1 VAALLVGACAA
12 GGLGAGS
19 LVRQGRPYAELSMAT
34 LFAAAAVRFGLA
46 AVLPAYCLFFAVLVT
61 VAAVDV
67 EQRTIPNRVLRP
79 AVILTIVLLGGAAIV
94 DGAGRSALGAVV
106 GGALAFVALLIVHLV
121 QPRGLGFGDV
131 RLAGFIGLY
140 LGWLGL
146 ADVAVGLVLGFALA
160 TVAGVVLVAT
170 RRSGFGA
177 RLPFAPFLGA
187 GAVLAVLWGGPL
199 ARAWSG

>member
-1 VAALLVGACAA
+1 MAALLVGACAA

-19 LVRQGRPYAELSMAT
+19 LVHRGRPYTELSTAT
-34 LFAAAAVRFGLA
+34 LFAAAGARFGLA
-46 AVLPAYCLFFAVLVT
+46 AVLPAYCLFFAALVT
-61 VAAVDV
+61 LAAIDV
-67 EQRTIPNRVLRP
+67 EQRLIPNRVLRP
-79 AVILTIVLLGGAAIV
+79 ALALTVPLLGGAAIV
-94 DGAGRSALGAVV
+94 DGAGQAALDALV
-106 GGALAFVALLIVHLV
+106 GGALAFAALALVHLA

-131 RLAGFIGLY
+131 RLGGFIGLY

-146 ADVAVGLVLGFALA
+146 GEVVVGLVLGFLLAALA
-160 TVAGVVLVAT
+160 GLVLMAAT
-170 RRSGFGA
+170 GRGLMV

>member
-12 GGLGAGS
+12 SGLGAGS
-19 LVRQGRPYAELSMAT
+19 LVRRGRPYTELSTAT
-34 LFAAAAVRFGLA
+34 LFAAAGLRFGFD

-67 EQRTIPNRVLRP
+67 EQRVIPNRVLRP
-79 AVILTIVLLGGAAIV
+79 AMALTVLLLGGAAIV
-94 DGAGRSALGAVV
+94 DGAGGAALDALI
-106 GGALAFVALLIVHLV
+106 GGALAFAAMFLVHLG

-146 ADVAVGLVLGFALA
+146 GDVAVGLVLGFLLA
-160 TVAGVVLVAT
+160 AVAGLVLIAAT
-170 RRSGFGA
+170 GRGFMV

-199 ARAWSG
+199 ARVSSG

>member
-12 GGLGAGS
+12 SGLGAGS
-19 LVRQGRPYAELSMAT
+19 LVRHGRPYTVLSTAT
-34 LFAAAAVRFGLA
+34 LFAAAGLRFGLD

-67 EQRTIPNRVLRP
+67 EQRVIPNRVLRP
-79 AVILTIVLLGGAAIV
+79 ALALTVLLLGGAAIV
-94 DGAGRSALGAVV
+94 DGAGHAALDALI
-106 GGALAFVALLIVHLV
+106 GGALAFAALFLVHLA

-146 ADVAVGLVLGFALA
+146 GDVAVGLVLGFLLA
-160 TVAGVVLVAT
+160 AVAGLGLIAAT
-170 RRSGFGA
+170 GRAFMV

-199 ARAWSG
+199 ARASSG

>member
-12 GGLGAGS
+12 SGLGAGS
-19 LVRQGRPYAELSMAT
+19 LVRRGRPYTELSAAA
-34 LFAAAAVRFGLA
+34 LFAAAAVRFGLT

-67 EQRTIPNRVLRP
+67 EHRMIPNRVLRP
-79 AVILTIVLLGGAAIV
+79 GLVLAVVLLGGAAIV
-94 DGAGRSALGAVV
+94 DGAGRAALDAVA
-106 GGALAFVALLIVHLV
+106 GGALAFITLLVVHLV

-131 RLAGFIGLY
+131 RLAGFIGIY

-146 ADVAVGLVLGFALA
+146 SHVAVGLVLGFVLA
-160 TVAGVVLVAT
+160 TVAGMVLMVAT
-170 RRSGFGA
+170 GGGFRT

-199 ARAWSG
+199 VRAWSG